1 MVPTQLLHLADCAI
15 SCPESKFRWRS
26 GSFPTLLPQRL
37 VCPLVVL
44 AKKKLCKTRTSLLVV
59 VVVGWI
65 SFLPSLLLIL
75 IPTFFLFSFFSL
87 SENRLAK
94 MHASNLLKAVLKPR
108 SLSSTTSSGKGQ
120 SLTTTTT
127 TPQQNDVVSTKGKRN
142 ISSPDFPNPSAS
154 VIAKKSSHHPS
165 SPPAVKMV
173 CLCSPT
179 NHPGSFRCRLHRA
192 EKALRSSASS
202 SKAAS
207 SSAGAAPPPTAAA
220 LYPSSS
226 MTTRAAGMRN
236 LEATPSHNHLAKSP
250 PGRTS
255 RLNRMVA
262 NAQQQQSE
270 EDTGSNNNHHSS
282 SSSSIMR
289 PPSASHISM
298 ADSSSSSGEI
308 YSEYC
313 QSTSKKAMDIF
324 DRNRTRMY
332 L

>member
-1 MVPTQLLHLADCAI
+1 
-15 SCPESKFRWRS
+15 
-26 GSFPTLLPQRL
+26 
-37 VCPLVVL
+37 
-44 AKKKLCKTRTSLLVV
+44 
-59 VVVGWI
+59 
-65 SFLPSLLLIL
+65 
-75 IPTFFLFSFFSL
+75 
-87 SENRLAK
+87 

-108 SLSSTTSSGKGQ
+108 NLSSTTSSGKGQ
-120 SLTTTTT
+120 SLVTTTTTTTT

-142 ISSPDFPNPSAS
+142 ISSPDFSHPSAG

-192 EKALRSSASS
+192 EKALRSSPSSASS

-207 SSAGAAPPPTAAA
+207 SSAAAAPPPTAAA

-236 LEATPSHNHLAKSP
+236 LEATPSHPHLAKSP

-262 NAQQQQSE
+262 NTQQQQLE
-270 EDTGSNNNHHSS
+270 EDTGSSNNHHSS
-282 SSSSIMR
+282 SSSSIVR
-289 PPSASHISM
+289 PPSASYISM

>member
-1 MVPTQLLHLADCAI
+1 MSPCAFGK
-15 SCPESKFRWRS
+15 EK
-26 GSFPTLLPQRL
+26 TLLNSD
-37 VCPLVVL
+37 L
-44 AKKKLCKTRTSLLVV
+44 AAAGDGGGMDFFPSIASSNTNPN
-59 VVVGWI
+59 I
-65 SFLPSLLLIL
+65 FL
-75 IPTFFLFSFFSL
+75 FSL

-108 SLSSTTSSGKGQ
+108 NLSSTTSSGKGQ
-120 SLTTTTT
+120 SLVTTTTTT

-154 VIAKKSSHHPS
+154 VIAKKSSQHPS

-192 EKALRSSASS
+192 EKALRSSPSSASS

-207 SSAGAAPPPTAAA
+207 SSAAAAPPPTAAA
-220 LYPSSS
+220 LYSSSS

-236 LEATPSHNHLAKSP
+236 LEATPSHHHLAKSP

-262 NAQQQQSE
+262 NTQQQQSE

-282 SSSSIMR
+282 SSSSLMR